1 MFTVSQPRHPLGEKI
16 CKMLLEMRP
25 HKTIAAELRVQPH
38 IIRTQS
44 DRLGLLR
51 IGVTREERL
60 WLAEKRGIDK
70 KLVP

>member
-1 MFTVSQPRHPLGEKI
+1 MSQPRHPLGEKI

-25 HKTIAAELRVQPH
+25 HKTISSELRVQAD

-44 DRLGLLR
+44 NRLGLLR
-51 IGVTREERL
+51 IGLTREERL
-60 WLAEKRGIDK
+60 LIAAKRGLDP

>member
-1 MFTVSQPRHPLGEKI
+1 MSQPRHPLGEKI

-25 HKTIAAELRVQPH
+25 HKSISSELRVQAD

-44 DRLGLLR
+44 NRLGLLR
-51 IGVTREERL
+51 IGLTREERL
-60 WLAEKRGIDK
+60 LIAAKRGLDP

>member
-1 MFTVSQPRHPLGEKI
+1 MSQFRHPLGDKI

-25 HKTIAAELRVQPH
+25 HKTIALELRVEPTL
-38 IIRTQS
+38 IRTQS

-51 IGVTREERL
+51 IGLTREERL

>member
-1 MFTVSQPRHPLGEKI
+1 MSQPRHPLGDKI

-25 HKTIAAELRVQPH
+25 HKSIASELRVQAD

-44 DRLGLLR
+44 NRLGLFR
-51 IGVTREERL
+51 IGLTREERL
-60 WLAEKRGIDK
+60 LIAAKRGLDP

>member
-1 MFTVSQPRHPLGEKI
+1 MSQPRHPLGEKI

-25 HKTIAAELRVQPH
+25 HKAISSELRVQAD

-44 DRLGLLR
+44 NRLGLLR
-51 IGVTREERL
+51 IGLTREERL
-60 WLAEKRGIDK
+60 LIAARRGLDP